1 MKSLHVL
8 LHKAIDYAGLF
19 PPAQLDMA
27 TAVANYARYRAGNDA
42 WALGR
47 FVVPVARL
55 AEFAAEAAAWLPHAN
70 DTWRL
75 SALAG
80 PDLAAD
86 LAAIQN
92 FNARWAARGA
102 LIDVLEG
109 KATTP
114 IEIRQITRIIGND
127 LTVYIE
133 VPLASELPHL
143 IDAIHAAGLRAKMR
157 TGGVTADAIPAP
169 ERVLRFMELC
179 TAADV
184 PFKATA
190 GLHHPLR
197 AEQAL
202 TYAPD
207 SPRAEMHGFLNVLL
221 AAALLRAGAGRH
233 LALAALEERDPVA
246 LHADDQGLG
255 WRDQRFDLPSLQAL
269 RNHGLIA
276 FGSCSFEKP
285 LHDLKALHL
294 L

>member
-1 MKSLHVL
+1 MESIRIL
-8 LHKAIDYAGLF
+8 LQHAIDYAGLF

-27 TAVANYARYRAGNDA
+27 TAVANYARYRAGDDA

-55 AEFAAEAAAWLPHAN
+55 AEFAAEAATWLPHAN
-70 DTWRL
+70 DTWRI

-86 LAAIQN
+86 LATIQR
-92 FNARWAARGA
+92 FNACWGTRGV

-109 KATTP
+109 KAATP
-114 IEIRQITRIIGND
+114 TEIGQIAKIIGNE

-133 VPLASELPHL
+133 VPLASELPRL

-157 TGGVTADAIPAP
+157 TGGVTADAFPTTAQ
-169 ERVLRFMELC
+169 VLHFMELC
-179 TAADV
+179 SAAEV

-197 AEQAL
+197 GVQAL

-233 LALAALEERDPVA
+233 LALAALEERHPAA

-276 FGSCSFEKP
+276 FGSCSFEEP